1 MKHAQT
7 RSSGPEHVVRTQ
19 RLSEAVFVIR
29 RRRSVDDANV
39 LLDECLTLLDKVAE
53 QSPFARVT
61 TSRAEAAWRSRAAP
75 ASDEAFP
82 ELDGHSPAIDRL
94 KHDIACVARDA
105 YVSVLIR
112 GESGT
117 GKERVARA
125 IHRLSS
131 RAGCPFVVVN
141 CAGLTPTLAED
152 ELFGHVRG
160 AFTGAVA
167 DRPGPFERAN
177 GGTVFL
183 DEIGELTADAQMK
196 LLRAL
201 QQRTV
206 QRLGSGQETPFDV
219 RVIAATNADLESA
232 QQRGR
237 FRQDLYYRLKVYEL
251 RAPPLRRRGENDLRQ
266 LADAILHN
274 LSTRRRRT
282 PPVLAAG
289 VWDAFTRYSWPG
301 NVRELENTLERMVVA
316 AGDDAL
322 LTPAHLPDDFRAVT
336 ERTRAP
342 MVEVG
347 AIHARRAM
355 PSPAEARAILQRN
368 DFKYGNTAVEL
379 GISRHQLY
387 RLLKRRAIAEPPA
400 GRALA

>member
-1 MKHAQT
+1 MIKHAQSRT
-7 RSSGPEHVVRTQ
+7 SGSESVVRTQ
-19 RLSEAVFVIR
+19 RLSEAVSVIR
-29 RRRSVDDANV
+29 GRRSVDDADV
-39 LLDECLTLLDKVAE
+39 LLDECLALLDTVAG
-53 QSPFARVT
+53 QSPFTRVAA
-61 TSRAEAAWRSRAAP
+61 SRAEP
-75 ASDEAFP
+75 ASDESFP

-94 KHDIACVARDA
+94 KHDIACVARDR
-105 YVSVLIR
+105 YVSVLVR

-125 IHRLSS
+125 IHRVSS
-131 RAGCPFVVVN
+131 RAGYPFVVVN

-183 DEIGELTADAQMK
+183 DEIGELTPDSQMK

-201 QQRTV
+201 QQRVV
-206 QRLGSGQETPFDV
+206 QRLGSGQETRFDV

-251 RAPPLRRRGENDLRQ
+251 RVPPLRRRGESDLRQ
-266 LADAILHN
+266 LADAILQH
-274 LSTRRRRT
+274 LCGRRRRS
-282 PPVLAAG
+282 PAALAAS

-301 NVRELENTLERMVVA
+301 NVRELENTLERMIVA
-316 AGDDAL
+316 AGDDML
-322 LTPAHLPDDFRAVT
+322 LTPAHMPDELRAIADQI
-336 ERTRAP
+336 RAP
-342 MVEVG
+342 ADG
-347 AIHARRAM
+347 GPTQAKSAM
-355 PSPAEARAILQRN
+355 PSPAEARAVLQRN
-368 DFKYGNTAVEL
+368 DFKYGKAAVEL
-379 GISRHQLY
+379 GLSRHQLY
-387 RLLKRRAIAEPPA
+387 RLLKRRAVAGPPA
-400 GRALA
+400 GRALG

>member
-1 MKHAQT
+1 MEHVQV
-7 RSSGPEHVVRTQ
+7 RSSGLRNVVRAQ
-19 RLSEAVFVIR
+19 RL
-29 RRRSVDDANV
+29 
-39 LLDECLTLLDKVAE
+39 DE
-53 QSPFARVT
+53 S
-61 TSRAEAAWRSRAAP
+61 
-75 ASDEAFP
+75 FP
-82 ELDGHSPAIDRL
+82 ELDGHSPVIERL
-94 KHDIACVARDA
+94 KHDIACVASDPF
-105 YVSVLIR
+105 VSALVR

-125 IHRLSS
+125 IHRQSS
-131 RAGCPFVVVN
+131 RAGYPFVVVN

-206 QRLGSGQETPFDV
+206 QRLGSSQETPFDV

-251 RAPPLRRRGENDLRQ
+251 RVPPLRRRGEGDLRQ
-266 LADAILHN
+266 LAGAILQQ
-274 LSTRRRRT
+274 LSLRRRRS
-282 PPVLAAG
+282 PAALSAD
-289 VWDAFTRYSWPG
+289 VWDAFARYSWPG
-301 NVRELENTLERMVVA
+301 NVRELENTLERMIVA
-316 AGDDAL
+316 AGGDML
-322 LTPAHLPDDFRAVT
+322 LTRAHMADEFRTAIEETRVSPPDVDA
-336 ERTRAP
+336 TRART
-342 MVEVG
+342 VV
-347 AIHARRAM
+347 
-355 PSPAEARAILQRN
+355 PSPAEARAALQRHN
-368 DFKYGNTAVEL
+368 GKHGKTAIEL

-387 RLLKRRAIAEPPA
+387 RLLRRRAVGGSPA
-400 GRALA
+400 DRAPA